1 MTNTVER
8 HQGDVIED
16 RRGGERM
23 QHIICIQQSKNLSVT
38 NKSKR
43 SPQRFVRAMA
53 PPACAAP
60 LSERSTTAVADA
72 MLKCLIFTVV
82 SLPTNR
88 ALEITARRSLLPGWI
103 RRPIQSEIKKDRSES
118 WLPPFAEQAMKERV
132 AVSVAGCSGVRG
144 EKAEVRAK
152 S

>member
-1 MTNTVER
+1 
-8 HQGDVIED
+8 
-16 RRGGERM
+16 M

-38 NKSKR
+38 DKPKR
-43 SPQRFVRAMA
+43 SLSVSFEHW

-60 LSERSTTAVADA
+60 LSERSATAVADA

-82 SLPTNR
+82 SLPANR
-88 ALEITARRSLLPGWI
+88 ALEITARRALLPGWI

-132 AVSVAGCSGVRG
+132 AASAAGCSGVRG

>member
-1 MTNTVER
+1 M
-8 HQGDVIED
+8 
-16 RRGGERM
+16 
-23 QHIICIQQSKNLSVT
+23 
-38 NKSKR
+38 
-43 SPQRFVRAMA
+43 
-53 PPACAAP
+53 
-60 LSERSTTAVADA
+60 
-72 MLKCLIFTVV
+72 
-82 SLPTNR
+82 
-88 ALEITARRSLLPGWI
+88 LPGWI

>member
-1 MTNTVER
+1 
-8 HQGDVIED
+8 
-16 RRGGERM
+16 
-23 QHIICIQQSKNLSVT
+23 
-38 NKSKR
+38 
-43 SPQRFVRAMA
+43 
-53 PPACAAP
+53 
-60 LSERSTTAVADA
+60 